1 MDKVYLKID
10 QVLAQSIFD
19 YLATKPAKEVFNFIV
34 EMKNLPKCECE
45 VKPKVI
51 HTESEVAELFK
62 K

>member
-45 VKPKVI
+45 AKPKVV
-51 HTESEVAELFK
+51 HTDAEVAELFK

>member
-19 YLATKPAKEVFNFIV
+19 YLATQPAKEVFNFLV
-34 EMKNLPKCECE
+34 EMKQLTKCECDA
-45 VKPKVI
+45 KPKVI